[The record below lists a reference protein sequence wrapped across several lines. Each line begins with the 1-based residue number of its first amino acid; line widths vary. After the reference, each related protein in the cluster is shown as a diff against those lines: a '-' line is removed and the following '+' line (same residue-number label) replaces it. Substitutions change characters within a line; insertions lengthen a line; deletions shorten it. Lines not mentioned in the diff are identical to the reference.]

1 MMFFIVVAVAVAG
14 VVAVVVDDI
23 AVAVAVVVVVVVVGD
38 RFFVGDI
45 SLVLSRQ
52 PTHPPTGYNH
62 QQQQ

>member
-1 MMFFIVVAVAVAG
+1 MVMMFFIVVAVAVAG

-23 AVAVAVVVVVVVVGD
+23 AVAVAVVVVVVGD

>member
-23 AVAVAVVVVVVVVGD
+23 AVAVAVVVVVVVGD